1 MGRSK
6 ESLQITWLRE
16 LGGTSQEL
24 QRGPLL
30 VPSGHC
36 QLSLSILSIFIRW
49 TFQWYPVEDSWM
61 WK

>member
-24 QRGPLL
+24 QCGPL
-30 VPSGHC
+30 PGSSGSFW
-36 QLSLSILSIFIRW
+36 SLPAEP
-49 TFQWYPVEDSWM
+49 QHP
-61 WK
+61 